1 MKRLFLSIIACLLA
15 AVSINAL
22 DAKSVL
28 DKASANFKKC
38 PSVTIGY
45 TVSNGDDSDKGT
57 ITLQGQKFCN
67 KMSNMTVWFDGK
79 TMWSYNKD
87 NEEVNVTTPSASQVA
102 KMNPYAFLSI
112 YRKGYKVAFG
122 KNTNQY
128 YEVILT
134 AQDAKT
140 SVQKLTVRINRS
152 NYQPVYVVMTSKK
165 TGNMTI
171 DINSYKKGK
180 RQSDAAYQFSK
191 TKYPNVEVIDL
202 R

>member
-1 MKRLFLSIIACLLA
+1 MKRLFLSIITCLLA
-15 AVSINAL
+15 AVSISAL

-45 TVSNGDDSDKGT
+45 TVSSGGDSDNGT

-79 TMWSYNKD
+79 TMWSLNKD
-87 NEEVNVTTPSASQVA
+87 NEEVNVTTPTATQVA

-112 YRKGYKVAFG
+112 YKKGYKVAFG

-128 YEVILT
+128 YEVVLT

-140 SVQKLTVRINRS
+140 SVQKLTVRISRS
-152 NYQPVYVVMTSKK
+152 SYQPMHVVMSSKK
-165 TGNMTI
+165 TGDMTI
-171 DINSYKKGK
+171 SINSYKKGK
-180 RQSDAAYQFSK
+180 KQADAAYQFNKS
-191 TKYPNVEVIDL
+191 KYPDIEVIDL